1 MQNKLEILEALKQN
15 IIDTRESDY
24 ITNELTEELT
34 RIESDIDEAIQ
45 KTKEE
50 ELEERLNKAFQ
61 NDQSHTKRLSEN

>member
-24 ITNELTEELT
+24 TTNELTEELT

>member
-24 ITNELTEELT
+24 TTNELTEELT
-34 RIESDIDEAIQ
+34 RIESDIDEAIK

>member
-24 ITNELTEELT
+24 TTNELNEELT